1 MTTNQQ
7 AKFKIPYSTNS
18 KFDEVLKQQKQQQA
32 QIPKFGQNNS
42 LGKIGSPEDLKKL
55 AKKITESSVSKS
67 AKQSTAANV
76 QNNSAGQAQK
86 ECSNFCRKT
95 GFNILPLRYTV
106 VSNAAPALPATLGKN
121 VKEIQLSHFKYAV
134 EMIDT
139 GYIYRLVKRAS
150 GALEWAGYLV
160 TPKGHLSY
168 FPVGKEAPKSVPEFA
183 CKGAGHSVNSSLIT
197 LESNPKDEAK
207 IAYLIHTHD
216 PISKLKLKEYEKNAE
231 KFVTEGK
238 WQKFIVGGGAAQAHC
253 LATANLKNSIYNVK
267 SFGTGRID
275 QILKKF
281 AQEPNN
287 VACMAL
293 YDPIGITLKLNES
306 RNARFEKLT
315 KYIAEKDN
323 KTTNEHKLHS
333 SQLVDSI
340 KIIIENKLINQGLST
355 NTLQA
360 DLSTKLI
367 FAQGKIPLFGSMDQ
381 RDYQSKV
388 NEIWDRASPQ
398 EKEKFLQQYN
408 KKYAAGQKQVRDK
421 IISQSKAQAKLDW
434 ETKYSTKIDWT
445 AKNAFD
451 DKVKALTNEARKSA
465 QAYASDHLKWL
476 QSKQLLK
483 AFYTYDQTVL
493 KGDGALFHIKALSV
507 MDGMTGCDEGQA
519 LMEKW
524 LGVDKISDDNLY
536 MRAVTYNQKSL
547 IDQYNA
553 KSPEITSLTWD
564 QTQSSL
570 KGLIA
575 AFVSADQ
582 LWEQWLADPNNKIND
597 LKWYNPA
604 RTLPWISEI
613 TRSVAK
619 WSLQY
624 NASPLIAKKLSRVS
638 FIAYAHSSLLTDKV
652 PKWSLLYNID
662 LKMTNAASQLNATEI
677 QKRWKNAGQNTAAQK
692 IKEILSKSPVSV
704 ALRISGVVAVFELMN
719 LGTQA
724 SLFAGDRNWE
734 NGFKV
739 TAGLLASTAAVL
751 DVAGGGIAALSFEEK
766 ANKIKHFG
774 AWFAIGG
781 ATFSLIADTTAFGKE
796 LMGDKNGWL
805 AIVLGVKVLASIG
818 VVAVGFGM
826 LTLLPSLQGTSLVRR
841 IESMVLM
848 EKLLRLGLVRAV
860 AWLNWAGLALTVI
873 EIILRNYYYTE
884 NELQKWCK
892 KSVFGTEAGKYESFE
907 DEEEAFSKAMVSI

>member
-7 AKFKIPYSTNS
+7 AKFKIPYNANS
-18 KFDEVLKQQKQQQA
+18 KLSEALQQQKQSN
-32 QIPKFGQNNS
+32 ILKFGQNNS
-42 LGKIGSPEDLKKL
+42 LGKIGSPEDLKEL
-55 AKKITESSVSKS
+55 AKKIAQSSVSKS

-106 VSNAAPALPATLGKN
+106 VSSSAPALPATLGKN

-139 GYIYRLVKRAS
+139 GYIYSLVKRAS

-207 IAYLIHTHD
+207 VAYLIHTHD
-216 PISKLKLKEYEKNAE
+216 PMSKLKLKEYEKNAE

-238 WQKFIVGGGAAQAHC
+238 WQKFIVGGGATQAHC
-253 LATANLKNSIYNVK
+253 LAAANVKNSIYNVK
-267 SFGTGRID
+267 SFGTGRIE

-281 AQEPNN
+281 VQEPNN

-293 YDPIGITLKLNES
+293 YDPIGITLKLNDS

-323 KTTNEHKLHS
+323 KTTNEHKLNS
-333 SQLVDSI
+333 SQLIDSI
-340 KIIIENKLINQGLST
+340 KIVVENKLINQGLST

-381 RDYQSKV
+381 RDYQRKV

-398 EKEKFLQQYN
+398 EKEKFLQHYN
-408 KKYAAGQKQVRDK
+408 KKYAVGQKQVRDK

-451 DKVKALTNEARKSA
+451 NKVKVLTDEARKSA
-465 QAYASDHLKWL
+465 QAYASDHLQWL

-493 KGDGALFHIKALSV
+493 KGDGALFHIKVLSLIN
-507 MDGMTGCDEGQA
+507 GMTGCDQGQA

-564 QTQSSL
+564 QSQSSL

-582 LWEQWLADPNNKIND
+582 LWEQWLADPNNKVND

-604 RTLPWISEI
+604 KALPWISEI

-677 QKRWKNAGQNTAAQK
+677 QKRWKNAGQNTATQK

-704 ALRISGVVAVFELMN
+704 ALRISGVVALFELIN

-739 TAGLLASTAAVL
+739 TAGLLATTAVVL
-751 DVAGGGIAALSFEEK
+751 DIAGGGMDALSFQEK
-766 ANKIKHFG
+766 ANKIRLYG
-774 AWFAIGG
+774 ARLAIGG
-781 ATFSLIADTTAFGKE
+781 ATFSMIADITAFVKEFGGKDNIF
-796 LMGDKNGWL
+796 LL
-805 AIVLGVKVLASIG
+805 IVLGAKATISLLMVGVGIG
-818 VVAVGFGM
+818 M
-826 LTLLPSLQGTSLVRR
+826 
-841 IESMVLM
+841 
-848 EKLLRLGLVRAV
+848 LLRLPALAGRDIVIRLQKSIAIKSFLTIGIMRAAV
-860 AWLNWAGLALTVI
+860 WLNWIGIGLSVI

-884 NELQKWCK
+884 DELQKWCK
-892 KSVFGTEAGKYESFE
+892 KSVFGTEAGKYKSLEN
-907 DEEEAFSKAMVSI
+907 EEEAFSKAVVSV

>member
-7 AKFKIPYSTNS
+7 IKLKAPNTTNS
-18 KFDEVLKQQKQQQA
+18 KLIEALQQQKKMQV
-32 QIPKFGQNNS
+32 QIPKLGQTKPVGDMRIPTVAKDVN
-42 LGKIGSPEDLKKL
+42 
-55 AKKITESSVSKS
+55 KKIEQSEIAKS

-76 QNNSAGQAQK
+76 QNNSAGQVQK

-106 VSNAAPALPATLGKN
+106 VSSTAPALPATLGKN

-207 IAYLIHTHD
+207 VAYLIHTHD
-216 PISKLKLKEYEKNAE
+216 PMSKLKLKEYEKNAE

-238 WQKFIVGGGAAQAHC
+238 WQKFIVGSGAAQAHC
-253 LATANLKNSIYNVK
+253 LTAANLKNSSYNAK
-267 SFGTGRID
+267 IFGTGRID

-281 AQEPNN
+281 VQEPNN

-293 YDPIGITLKLNES
+293 YDPIGITLKLNDS

-323 KTTNEHKLHS
+323 KTTNEHKLNS
-333 SQLVDSI
+333 SHLIDSI
-340 KIIIENKLINQGLST
+340 RIIIENKLINLGLST
-355 NTLQA
+355 NNLQV
-360 DLSTKLI
+360 DLGTKLI
-367 FAQGKIPLFGSMDQ
+367 FSQGKIPRFSSMDN
-381 RDYQSKV
+381 RDYQRKV
-388 NEIWDRASPQ
+388 NEIWDQASSQ
-398 EKEKFLQQYN
+398 EKEKFLQQHN
-408 KKYAAGQKQVRDK
+408 KKNAVGQKQLRDK

-434 ETKYSTKIDWT
+434 ETKYSTQIDWT

-451 DKVKALTNEARKSA
+451 NKVKALTDEARKSA

-493 KGDGALFHIKALSV
+493 KGDGALFHIKVLSLIR
-507 MDGMTGCDEGQA
+507 GMTGCDQGQA

-582 LWEQWLADPNNKIND
+582 LWEQWLADPNNKVND

-604 RTLPWISEI
+604 RALPWISEI

-724 SLFAGDRNWE
+724 SLFAGDKNWE

-781 ATFSLIADTTAFGKE
+781 ATFSLIADTTALGKE
-796 LMGDKNGWL
+796 YLGDKNGWL
-805 AIVLGVKVLASIG
+805 IALLAFKLIPSLGMF
-818 VVAVGFGM
+818 AVSFGM
-826 LTLLPSLQGTSLVRR
+826 LIQLPILRSTMIEIASKNALV
-841 IESMVLM
+841 S
-848 EKLLRLGLVRAV
+848 KLLLVNFIRGA
-860 AWLNWAGLALTVI
+860 AMFNWIGIGLTVL

-892 KSVFGTEAGKYESFE
+892 KSVFGAEAGKYESFE
-907 DEEEAFSKAMVSI
+907 DEENAFSKAIVSI

>member
-1 MTTNQQ
+1 MTTNQKTVL
-7 AKFKIPYSTNS
+7 AKPQTNNILAEKIA
-18 KFDEVLKQQKQQQA
+18 KQKQQQA
-32 QIPKFGQNNS
+32 RIPVV
-42 LGKIGSPEDLKKL
+42 GKTETVGDMRKPTVAKNVN
-55 AKKITESSVSKS
+55 KKIEQGPIAKS
-67 AKQSTAANV
+67 AKQSTPANM
-76 QNNSAGQAQK
+76 QNSSAGQPQK

-106 VSNAAPALPATLGKN
+106 VEGAVSNLAATLGKN
-121 VKEIQLSHFKYAV
+121 VKDIQLKHFKYAV

-139 GYIYRLVKRAS
+139 GYIYRLIKRAS

-168 FPVGKEAPKSVPEFA
+168 FPVGKVAPKSVPEFA

-197 LESNPKDEAK
+197 IESNPKDEAK
-207 IAYLIHTHD
+207 VAYIIHTHD
-216 PISKLKLKEYEKNAE
+216 PMSKLKLKEYEKNAE
-231 KFVTEGK
+231 KFVAEGK
-238 WQKFIVGGGAAQAHC
+238 WQKFIVGGGATQEHC
-253 LATANLKNSIYNVK
+253 LAAANLKNSIYNIK
-267 SFGTGRID
+267 SFGTGRIE

-281 AQEPNN
+281 AQEPNT

-293 YDPIGITLKLNES
+293 YDPIGITLKLNDS
-306 RNARFEKLT
+306 RNGRFEKLT
-315 KYIAEKDN
+315 RYIAESEKDI
-323 KTTNEHKLHS
+323 TNEHRLQS
-333 SQLVDSI
+333 SQLIDSI
-340 KIIIENKLINQGLST
+340 KIIVENKLINQKLST
-355 NTLQA
+355 NNRQV

-367 FAQGKIPLFGSMDQ
+367 FAQDKIPRFGSMGNREYQ
-381 RDYQSKV
+381 RKV
-388 NEIWDRASPQ
+388 NEIWDKASPE
-398 EKEKFLQQYN
+398 EKEKFLQQHN
-408 KKYAAGQKQVRDK
+408 KKYAAGQKQQRNK

-434 ETKYSTKIDWT
+434 ETKYSTKINW
-445 AKNAFD
+445 AEKNAFD
-451 DKVKALTNEARKSA
+451 TKVKALTDDARKLA

-483 AFYTYDQTVL
+483 AFYIYDQTVL

-507 MDGMTGCDEGQA
+507 MNGMTGCDEGQA

-547 IDQYNA
+547 IDEYNA

-564 QTQSSL
+564 QTQTSL

-582 LWEQWLADPNNKIND
+582 LWEQWLADSTNKINE

-624 NASPLIAKKLSRVS
+624 NANPLIAKKLSRVS

-662 LKMTNAASQLNATEI
+662 LKMTNAGSQLNATEI

-692 IKEILSKSPVSV
+692 IQDILSKSPQSVSI
-704 ALRISGVVAVFELMN
+704 RISGIVALFELIN
-719 LGTQA
+719 LGTQTNN
-724 SLFAGDRNWE
+724 FAGDKNWE

-739 TAGLLASTAAVL
+739 TAGLFASTAVVL
-751 DVAGGGIAALSFEEK
+751 DIAGGGMDALSFQEK
-766 ANKIKHFG
+766 ANKIRLYG
-774 AWFAIGG
+774 AGFAIAG
-781 ATFSLIADTTAFGKE
+781 ATFSFIVDTTALGKE
-796 LMGDKNGWL
+796 YLGDRNGWL
-805 AIVLGVKVLASIG
+805 MALLILKLVPSIGMLVVGMGILIQLPILKSKMTEIAGKNIVINRLLLMNVIRGASI
-818 VVAVGFGM
+818 FNW
-826 LTLLPSLQGTSLVRR
+826 
-841 IESMVLM
+841 
-848 EKLLRLGLVRAV
+848 LGL
-860 AWLNWAGLALTVI
+860 GLTVL
-873 EIILRNYYYTE
+873 EIVLRNYYYTE
-884 NELQKWCK
+884 DELQKWCK
-892 KSVFGTEAGKYESFE
+892 KSVFGIDSNKYKSLE
-907 DEEEAFSKAMVSI
+907 DEEETFGKAIVSI

>member
-1 MTTNQQ
+1 MTTNQKTVL
-7 AKFKIPYSTNS
+7 AKPQTNNILAEKIA
-18 KFDEVLKQQKQQQA
+18 QQKQQQA
-32 QIPKFGQNNS
+32 RIPVV
-42 LGKIGSPEDLKKL
+42 GKTETVGDMRKPTVAKNVN
-55 AKKITESSVSKS
+55 KKIEQGSIAKT
-67 AKQSTAANV
+67 AKQSTPANL
-76 QNNSAGQAQK
+76 QNSSAGQSHK

-106 VSNAAPALPATLGKN
+106 VGGNASALPATLGKN
-121 VKEIQLSHFKYAV
+121 VKDIQLKHFKYAV

-139 GYIYRLVKRAS
+139 GYIYRLIKRAS

-168 FPVGKEAPKSVPEFA
+168 FPVGKVPPKSVPEFA

-197 LESNPKDEAK
+197 IESNPKDDAK
-207 IAYLIHTHD
+207 VAYIIHTHD
-216 PISKLKLKEYEKNAE
+216 PMSKLKLKEYEKNAE
-231 KFVTEGK
+231 KFVAEGK
-238 WQKFIVGGGAAQAHC
+238 WQKFIVGGGATQDHC
-253 LATANLKNSIYNVK
+253 LAAANLKNSIYNIK
-267 SFGTGRID
+267 SFGTGRIE
-275 QILKKF
+275 QILKRF
-281 AQEPNN
+281 AQEPNT

-293 YDPIGITLKLNES
+293 YDPIGITLKLNDS

-315 KYIAEKDN
+315 KFIAEKDN
-323 KTTNEHKLHS
+323 EITNEHRLQS
-333 SQLVDSI
+333 SQLIDSI
-340 KIIIENKLINQGLST
+340 KIIVENKLINQRLST
-355 NTLQA
+355 NNRQV

-367 FAQGKIPLFGSMDQ
+367 FAQGKIPLYSVMEM
-381 RDYQSKV
+381 RDYQRKV
-388 NEIWDRASPQ
+388 NEIWDKASPE

-434 ETKYSTKIDWT
+434 ETKYSTKINWT
-445 AKNAFD
+445 EKNAFD
-451 DKVKALTNEARKSA
+451 TKVKALTDDARKLA
-465 QAYASDHLKWL
+465 EAYASDHLKWL
-476 QSKQLLK
+476 QSKQLLS
-483 AFYTYDQTVL
+483 AFYVYDQTVL

-507 MDGMTGCDEGQA
+507 MNGMTGCDEGQA

-547 IDQYNA
+547 IDEYNA

-564 QTQSSL
+564 QTQTSL

-582 LWEQWLADPNNKIND
+582 LWEQWLADPTNKINE

-624 NASPLIAKKLSRVS
+624 NVNPLIAKKLSRVS

-662 LKMTNAASQLNATEI
+662 LKMTNAGSQLNATEI

-692 IKEILSKSPVSV
+692 IQDILSKSPQSVST
-704 ALRISGVVAVFELMN
+704 RISGIVALFELIN
-719 LGTQA
+719 LGTQTNN
-724 SLFAGDRNWE
+724 FVGDKNWE

-739 TAGLLASTAAVL
+739 TAGLLASTAVVL
-751 DVAGGGIAALSFEEK
+751 DIASGGMDALSFQEK
-766 ANKIKHFG
+766 ANKIRLYG
-774 AWFAIGG
+774 AGFAIAG
-781 ATFSLIADTTAFGKE
+781 ATFSFIVDTTALGKE
-796 LMGDKNGWL
+796 YLGDRNGWL
-805 AIVLGVKVLASIG
+805 MALLILKLVPSIGMLVVGMGILIQLPILKSKMTEIAGKNIVINRLLLMNVIRGASI
-818 VVAVGFGM
+818 FNW
-826 LTLLPSLQGTSLVRR
+826 
-841 IESMVLM
+841 
-848 EKLLRLGLVRAV
+848 LGL
-860 AWLNWAGLALTVI
+860 GLTVL
-873 EIILRNYYYTE
+873 EIVLRNYYYTE
-884 NELQKWCK
+884 DELQKWCK
-892 KSVFGTEAGKYESFE
+892 KSVFGIDSNKYKTLE
-907 DEEEAFSKAMVSI
+907 DEEETFGKAIVSI

>member
-1 MTTNQQ
+1 MTTNQKTVL
-7 AKFKIPYSTNS
+7 AKPQTNNILAEKIA
-18 KFDEVLKQQKQQQA
+18 QQKQQQA
-32 QIPKFGQNNS
+32 RIPVV
-42 LGKIGSPEDLKKL
+42 GKTETVGDMRKPTVAKNVN
-55 AKKITESSVSKS
+55 KKIEQGSIAKT
-67 AKQSTAANV
+67 AKQSTPANL
-76 QNNSAGQAQK
+76 QNSSAGQSQK

-106 VSNAAPALPATLGKN
+106 VGGNAPALSATLGKN
-121 VKEIQLSHFKYAV
+121 VKDIQLKHFKYAV

-139 GYIYRLVKRAS
+139 GYIYRLIKRAS

-168 FPVGKEAPKSVPEFA
+168 FPVGKVAPKSVPEFA
-183 CKGAGHSVNSSLIT
+183 CKGAGHSINSSLIT
-197 LESNPKDEAK
+197 IESNPKDDAK
-207 IAYLIHTHD
+207 VAYIIHTHD
-216 PISKLKLKEYEKNAE
+216 PMSKLKLKEYEKNAE
-231 KFVTEGK
+231 KFVAEGK
-238 WQKFIVGGGAAQAHC
+238 WQKFIVGGGATQDHC
-253 LATANLKNSIYNVK
+253 LAAANLKNSIYNIK
-267 SFGTGRID
+267 SFGTGRIE

-281 AQEPNN
+281 AQEPNA

-293 YDPIGITLKLNES
+293 YDPIGITLKLNDS

-315 KYIAEKDN
+315 KFIAEKDN
-323 KTTNEHKLHS
+323 EITNEHRLQS
-333 SQLVDSI
+333 SQLIDSI
-340 KIIIENKLINQGLST
+340 KIIVENKLINQRLST
-355 NTLQA
+355 NNLQV

-367 FAQGKIPLFGSMDQ
+367 FAQGKIPRFSSMDNREYQ
-381 RDYQSKV
+381 RKV
-388 NEIWDRASPQ
+388 NEIWDKASPE

-408 KKYAAGQKQVRDK
+408 KKHAAGQKQVRDK

-434 ETKYSTKIDWT
+434 ETKYSTKINWT
-445 AKNAFD
+445 EKNAFD
-451 DKVKALTNEARKSA
+451 TKVKALTDDARKLA

-476 QSKQLLK
+476 QSKQLLN
-483 AFYTYDQTVL
+483 AFYVYDQTVL

-507 MDGMTGCDEGQA
+507 MNGMTGCDEGQA

-547 IDQYNA
+547 IDEYNA

-564 QTQSSL
+564 QTQTSL

-582 LWEQWLADPNNKIND
+582 LWEQWLADPTNKINE

-624 NASPLIAKKLSRVS
+624 NVNPLIAKKLSRVS

-662 LKMTNAASQLNATEI
+662 LKMTNAGSQLNATEI
-677 QKRWKNAGQNTAAQK
+677 QKRWKNAGQNTATQK
-692 IKEILSKSPVSV
+692 IQDILSKSPQSVSI
-704 ALRISGVVAVFELMN
+704 RISGIVALFELIN
-719 LGTQA
+719 LGTQTNN
-724 SLFAGDRNWE
+724 FVGDKNWE

-751 DVAGGGIAALSFEEK
+751 DIASGGMDALSFQEK
-766 ANKIKHFG
+766 ANKIRFYG
-774 AWFAIGG
+774 AWLGIGG
-781 ATFSLIADTTAFGKE
+781 ATFSFVIDVNGFIKEYDKNRNPYLIALSFSKAVASLVMIGVGGGM
-796 LMGDKNGWL
+796 LLNL
-805 AIVLGVKVLASIG
+805 PILNSSRIVVFANSFSIG
-818 VVAVGFGM
+818 RALLAANLIKIACYVNWFG
-826 LTLLPSLQGTSLVRR
+826 
-841 IESMVLM
+841 I
-848 EKLLRLGLVRAV
+848 GLVIV
-860 AWLNWAGLALTVI
+860 
-873 EIILRNYYYTE
+873 EYILKKYMIGD
-884 NELQKWCK
+884 ELQQWCK
-892 KSVFGTEAGKYESFE
+892 KSAFGLGAKKYESKEDE
-907 DEEEAFSKAMVSI
+907 DEEFGQAIVSI

>member
-7 AKFKIPYSTNS
+7 IKLKTSNTTNS
-18 KFDEVLKQQKQQQA
+18 KLIEALQQQKKKQA
-32 QIPKFGQNNS
+32 QIPKLGQTKPV
-42 LGKIGSPEDLKKL
+42 GDMRIPTVAKDVK
-55 AKKITESSVSKS
+55 KKIEQSEIAKS
-67 AKQSTAANV
+67 AKQSTAANI
-76 QNNSAGQAQK
+76 QNNSAGQVQK
-86 ECSNFCRKT
+86 ECSNFCRKM

-106 VSNAAPALPATLGKN
+106 VTSTAPALPATLGKN

-183 CKGAGHSVNSSLIT
+183 CKGAGHSVNSSLIN
-197 LESNPKDEAK
+197 LESNPKDEVK

-216 PISKLKLKEYEKNAE
+216 PMSKLKLKEYENNAE
-231 KFVTEGK
+231 KFAAEGK
-238 WQKFIVGGGAAQAHC
+238 WQKFIVEGGVAQAHC
-253 LATANLKNSIYNVK
+253 LAASNVKNSIYNVK
-267 SFGTGRID
+267 SFGAGRID

-293 YDPIGITLKLNES
+293 YDPIGITLKLNAS

-340 KIIIENKLINQGLST
+340 KIVIENKLINQGLST

-360 DLSTKLI
+360 DLSAKLI
-367 FAQGKIPLFGSMDQ
+367 FAQDKIPLFGSMDQ

-421 IISQSKAQAKLDW
+421 IISQSKAKAKLDW

-451 DKVKALTNEARKSA
+451 DKVKALTDEARKSA
-465 QAYASDHLKWL
+465 QAYASDHLQWL

-493 KGDGALFHIKALSV
+493 KGDGALFHIKVLSLIN
-507 MDGMTGCDEGQA
+507 GMTGCDQGQA

-564 QTQSSL
+564 QSQSSL

-582 LWEQWLADPNNKIND
+582 LWEQWLADPNNKVND

-604 RTLPWISEI
+604 KTLPWISEI

-704 ALRISGVVAVFELMN
+704 ALRISGIVAVFELMN

-739 TAGLLASTAAVL
+739 TAGLFASAAAVL
-751 DVAGGGIAALSFEEK
+751 DIAGGGMAALSFEEK
-766 ANKIKHFG
+766 ANKIKHFS
-774 AWFAIGG
+774 AWLAIGG
-781 ATFSLIADTTAFGKE
+781 ATFSLFVETIGFVKEYKGDQNAYIMVLSFGKVVSSFIMVGVGVG
-796 LMGDKNGWL
+796 LLLNLPQLSTSKAVQFANRYALGRVLL
-805 AIVLGVKVLASIG
+805 AANFIKI
-818 VVAVGFGM
+818 
-826 LTLLPSLQGTSLVRR
+826 TCY
-841 IESMVLM
+841 I
-848 EKLLRLGLVRAV
+848 
-860 AWLNWAGLALTVI
+860 NWIGLALTGI
-873 EIILRNYYYTE
+873 DIILRNYWLDDE
-884 NELQKWCK
+884 MQKWCK
-892 KSVFGTEAGKYESFE
+892 KSSFGLDSNKFKSMT
-907 DEEEAFSKAMVSI
+907 DEEEAFSKAIVSI

>member
-1 MTTNQQ
+1 MTTNQKTVL
-7 AKFKIPYSTNS
+7 AKPQTNNILAEKIA
-18 KFDEVLKQQKQQQA
+18 QQKQQQA
-32 QIPKFGQNNS
+32 RIPVV
-42 LGKIGSPEDLKKL
+42 GKTETVGDIRKPTVAKNVN
-55 AKKITESSVSKS
+55 KKIEQGSIAKT
-67 AKQSTAANV
+67 AKQSTPANL
-76 QNNSAGQAQK
+76 QNSSAGQSQK

-106 VSNAAPALPATLGKN
+106 VSGNVPALPATLGKK
-121 VKEIQLSHFKYAV
+121 VKNIQLKHFKYAV

-139 GYIYRLVKRAS
+139 GYIYRLIKRAS
-150 GALEWAGYLV
+150 GALEWAGYLI

-168 FPVGKEAPKSVPEFA
+168 FPVGKVAPKSVPEFA

-197 LESNPKDEAK
+197 IESNPKDEAK
-207 IAYLIHTHD
+207 VAYIIHTHD
-216 PISKLKLKEYEKNAE
+216 PMSKLKLKEYEKNAE
-231 KFVTEGK
+231 KFVAEGK
-238 WQKFIVGGGAAQAHC
+238 WQKFIVGGGATQDHC
-253 LATANLKNSIYNVK
+253 LATANLKNSIYNIK
-267 SFGTGRID
+267 SFGTGRIE

-281 AQEPNN
+281 AQEPNA

-293 YDPIGITLKLNES
+293 YDPIGITLKLNDS

-315 KYIAEKDN
+315 KFIAEKDN
-323 KTTNEHKLHS
+323 EITNEHRLQS
-333 SQLVDSI
+333 SQLIDSI
-340 KIIIENKLINQGLST
+340 KIIVENKLINQKLST
-355 NTLQA
+355 NNLQV

-367 FAQGKIPLFGSMDQ
+367 FAQGKIPLFSSMDQ
-381 RDYQSKV
+381 RDYQRKV
-388 NEIWDRASPQ
+388 NEIWDKASPQ
-398 EKEKFLQQYN
+398 EKEKFLQQHN

-445 AKNAFD
+445 EKNAFD
-451 DKVKALTNEARKSA
+451 TKVKALTDDARKLA

-476 QSKQLLK
+476 QSKQLLN
-483 AFYTYDQTVL
+483 AFYVYDQTVL

-507 MDGMTGCDEGQA
+507 MNGMTGCDEGQA

-547 IDQYNA
+547 IDEYNA

-564 QTQSSL
+564 QTQTSL

-582 LWEQWLADPNNKIND
+582 LWEQWLADPTNKINE

-624 NASPLIAKKLSRVS
+624 NANPLIAKKLSRVS

-662 LKMTNAASQLNATEI
+662 LKMTNAGSQLNATEI
-677 QKRWKNAGQNTAAQK
+677 QKRWKNAGQNTATQK
-692 IKEILSKSPVSV
+692 IQDILSKSPQSVSI
-704 ALRISGVVAVFELMN
+704 RISGIVALFELMN

-724 SLFAGDRNWE
+724 SLFAGDKNWE

-739 TAGLLASTAAVL
+739 TAGLFASAAVVL
-751 DVAGGGIAALSFEEK
+751 DIAGGGMDALSFQEK
-766 ANKIKHFG
+766 ANKIRLYG
-774 AWFAIGG
+774 ARLAIGG
-781 ATFSLIADTTAFGKE
+781 ATFSMIADITAFVKEFGGKDNIF
-796 LMGDKNGWL
+796 LL
-805 AIVLGVKVLASIG
+805 IVLGAKATISLLMVGVGIG
-818 VVAVGFGM
+818 M
-826 LTLLPSLQGTSLVRR
+826 
-841 IESMVLM
+841 
-848 EKLLRLGLVRAV
+848 LLRLPALAGRDIVIKLQKSIALKSFLTIGIIRTAV
-860 AWLNWAGLALTVI
+860 WLNWIGIGLSVI
-873 EIILRNYYYTE
+873 EIVLRNYYYTE
-884 NELQKWCK
+884 DELQKWCK
-892 KSVFGTEAGKYESFE
+892 KSVFGTEAGKYKSLE
-907 DEEEAFSKAMVSI
+907 DEDDAFSKAVVSV